1 MIKTK
6 SIYKNCYE
14 SIKSLILDIFKDEEV
29 SIILFGSRAKGN
41 FYNTSD
47 IDIAILPK
55 NAYDKRKLTL
65 TREKIEKL
73 NIPYK
78 VEIVDLSD
86 VSDNFKKNVLESGEI
101 WKK

>member
-6 SIYKNCYE
+6 SIYENCCKML
-14 SIKSLILDIFKDEEV
+14 KSLIFDIFRDEKV
-29 SIILFGSRAKGN
+29 TIILFGSRAKGN
-41 FYNTSD
+41 FYDNSD

-55 NAYDKRKLTL
+55 NGYDKRKLTL
-65 TREKIEKL
+65 TREKLEGL

-86 VSDNFKKNVLESGEI
+86 VSESFKKNVLDSGKI